1 MTRTKRKTGGDGR
14 GKIRN
19 EKQKEGR
26 KKKEGR
32 KIFPMAEFQ
41 REKAGSFIQSGGRT
55 ISLQAWVS

>member
-26 KKKEGR
+26 KKKERR

-41 REKAGSFIQSGGRT
+41 REKAGSFIPVWR
-55 ISLQAWVS
+55 